1 MTVAFYVN
9 HRLASVFASVLYHTI
24 FSTRLPFVAQR
35 RALNLSARIV
45 HRMPRG
51 AVTQSI
57 TLGGVPA
64 ERITVGASS
73 DSSAILY
80 LHGGGY
86 TTGSPL
92 THRSLAAHIARD
104 AGVPVYVPDY
114 RLAPEHP
121 FPAALDDAVAAALDL
136 MSSHGLAP
144 GRLAIAGDSAGGGLS
159 VATARRLIDEHG
171 ITPAALGLIAPWVEP
186 LSTPSRTR
194 DLVLTKAY
202 GDACAA
208 AYLGDGDP
216 KRTGFSPTDD
226 DLTGLPPTLIQVG
239 TQEILYDQV
248 VEFAGKLKAANVD
261 TTLTA
266 DPSMWHVEHAQ
277 AFALREAAR
286 SVAALGAFLA
296 GRLDA
301 AVVEPP
307 TGDVG

>member
-1 MTVAFYVN
+1 MPFYVN
-9 HRLASVFASVLYHTI
+9 HRVASILISGLYHSI
-24 FSTRLPFVAQR
+24 FSTRLSFVAQR
-35 RALNLSARIV
+35 RALNLSARLV
-45 HRMPRG
+45 HRMPKG
-51 AVTQSI
+51 ALTETI

-86 TTGSPL
+86 TSGSPT

-104 AGVPVYVPDY
+104 AGVPVYLPDY

-121 FPAALDDAVAAALDL
+121 FPAAIDDAVAAALDL
-136 MSSHGLAP
+136 VKTRGLAP

-159 VATARRLIDEHG
+159 VATARRLIDDHG
-171 ITPAALGLIAPWVEP
+171 IAPAGLALIAPWVDP
-186 LSTPSRTR
+186 LADSDRKR
-194 DLVLTKAY
+194 DVVLTKVY

-216 KRTGFSPTDD
+216 KQQGFAPTDD
-226 DLTGLPPTLIQVG
+226 ELTGLPPTLIQVG
-239 TQEILYDQV
+239 MREILYDQV
-248 VEFAGKLKAANVD
+248 VEFASKLEAANVSV
-261 TTLTA
+261 TLTA
-266 DPSMWHVEHAQ
+266 DPTMWHVEHAQ

-286 SVAALGAFLA
+286 SVAALSAFLA

-301 AVVEPP
+301 AVVEPSA
-307 TGDVG
+307 GDVG